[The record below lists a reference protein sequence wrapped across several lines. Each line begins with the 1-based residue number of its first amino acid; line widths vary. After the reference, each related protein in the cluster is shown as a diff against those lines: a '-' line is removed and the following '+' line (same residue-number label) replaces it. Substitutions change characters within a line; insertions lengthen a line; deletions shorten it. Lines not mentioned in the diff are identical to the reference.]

1 MTERAEQSS
10 DWMQIKKIKG
20 LDDFSETYKEV
31 VAGNINPNEG
41 IIVEVNDA

>member
-1 MTERAEQSS
+1 MVKRVEQSD

-20 LDDFSETYKEV
+20 LDNFSETYKEV

-41 IIVEVNDA
+41 IIVEVYDA